1 MTQLQAQSRFKQIF
15 NNKGNMGPIAEK
27 AVKNFDTITLH
38 KVSPLERLH
47 YFAVG
52 HAFRNIDKDLKEAIF
67 ELKLNEEQKK
77 KTPTQF
83 TSLQLESFKIEKSLR
98 TLLNN
103 IRNCNSHYV
112 HTFDKLL
119 LYNTE
124 EDNQE
129 QIILE
134 EEWNQII
141 KFLKEAFEFSTLNQF
156 LKEKSEENDTF
167 KENRKQNKNQPLRHL
182 IQGYDNK
189 LVEYLRDKFFPNEEK
204 QKEVREK
211 FIQFELEDAIEDLLF
226 ITVEEDFE
234 WKIEEDHAV
243 FVIKK
248 GKYFSFHAQLF
259 LLSMFLYKQEAN
271 QLISKIRGFKRSEDK
286 YQYKRNL
293 FTFFS
298 KKISSQDIHSEEKH
312 LIYFRDI
319 IQYLNRFPTAWN
331 EYLTP
336 ERKNLPMTERLE
348 QYILEEEIFKV
359 FPEYK
364 NDCNR
369 ELFLKYTIKE
379 LFSEKAK
386 LFEIENFSIDNKIQK
401 KFDYEIETSPELK
414 DIYEKLKIRLRLN
427 EYKKTIKRKEKLEKE
442 GNPLKVKLQDK
453 VNQDK
458 LFTIYGRNRDRFMD
472 FAVRYLAEQNYFGKD
487 AEFKMYMFENTTDQ
501 EKYLKEQKNTA
512 DKKVID
518 QNKYHQGRLTCFK
531 TYQKHKDDYQNW
543 DDPFVFQNN
552 AFQIILTFSNGERKK
567 FSIQRKLLIYLLEDA
582 LFDQSGTIEDKGKQ
596 LLEDYFFNSL
606 MLDFEEAKGSYKTSD
621 DVHWKHR
628 KLLPK
633 RLIYTVHPPRRT
645 DSEEHIHPFEKIL
658 RETQEQER
666 RYRLLLGKA
675 KNMKLKEEFIKRNKG
690 KHFKLR
696 FIRKA
701 WHLMYFREIY
711 ERRAKEHSHHKSF
724 HITRDEIN
732 DFSRWMYAFDE
743 VPQYKVYLR
752 NLLQSKK
759 FMENEEFAVLFEEGK
774 SLDDFYTSTK
784 RAFCR
789 QIKEN
794 LFQLK
799 EDSESNYAEILSKKL
814 VYINLSH
821 FIDYLKKNGK
831 LTVENEIIQYK
842 ATENIKYLITEYY
855 YADVLPMEEYKVHK
869 HLFNKLRTT
878 KLEDA
883 LLYEMAMRYLK
894 EDSDI
899 VKMAKSKVSQILSS
913 EICFDIKDYS
923 QKPLYKLKVPFNK
936 LETLSILIRFKID
949 QENNPLNKKTSY
961 LGNICQLLDFLNKNF
976 TKLKKYKDD
985 GGFKKIIKNFKSN
998 KLLSFDEL
1006 NTINTYIIS
1015 GAVKFTKMHMQLEKY
1030 FIYTHKIVIPNYKG
1044 LKNKT
1049 NFIHIKDI
1057 KDRKGVEIFKNYYDT
1072 NIPIRDKAFHFG
1084 VPTNFFYNIE
1094 IKKIEEK
1101 FIREEVK
1108 PQSVSSFEQLN
1119 KNSQSVCSVFM
1130 DILHSYLYKRDNN
1143 KSDEVKRKEFQQ
1155 NYFDQIIKAQ

>member
-77 KTPTQF
+77 KIPSQF

-271 QLISKIRGFKRSEDK
+271 QLISKIKGFKRSEDK

-379 LFSEKAK
+379 LFAEKAK

-414 DIYEKLKIRLRLN
+414 NIYEKLKIRLRLN

-442 GNPLKVKLQDK
+442 GNPLKEKLLKK

-458 LFTIYGRNRDRFMD
+458 LFTIYGRNRDRFME
-472 FAVRYLAEQNYFGKD
+472 FAVRYLAEESYFGKD

-501 EKYLKEQKNTA
+501 ENYLKEQKKSATQ
-512 DKKVID
+512 KEID
-518 QNKYHQGRLTCFK
+518 RNKYHQGRLICFK
-531 TYQKHKDDYQNW
+531 TYEKHNEVYKTW
-543 DDPFVFQNN
+543 DEPFVFQNN
-552 AFQIILTFSNGERKK
+552 AFQVILTFSNGEKRK
-567 FSIQRKLLIYLLEDA
+567 FGIQRKLLIYLLEDA
-582 LFDQSGTIEDKGKQ
+582 LFNHNGSIEDKGKQ
-596 LLEDYFFNSL
+596 LLEDYFLNSL
-606 MLDFEEAKGSYKTSD
+606 TPDFIEVKENYKHTTINS
-621 DVHWKHR
+621 KHR
-628 KLLPK
+628 NLLPK
-633 RLIYTVHPPRRT
+633 RLLYTVQPPNRTDSTITVHPY
-645 DSEEHIHPFEKIL
+645 EKIL
-658 RETQEQER
+658 REAEEYEER
-666 RYRLLLGKA
+666 YDLLFKKA
-675 KNMKLKEEFIKRNKG
+675 KKLGLEEEFVKRNKG
-690 KHFKLR
+690 KNFKLR

-701 WHLMYFREIY
+701 WHLMYFKEIY
-711 ERRAKEHSHHKSF
+711 ERRANEHNHHKSF

-752 NLLQSKK
+752 DLLQSKK

-842 ATENIKYLITEYY
+842 ATENIKFLITEYY

-949 QENNPLNKKTSY
+949 QENVPQNKKTSY
-961 LGNICQLLDFLNKNF
+961 LGNICQLLDFLDEHIDE
-976 TKLKKYKDD
+976 LKKYKDD

-1006 NTINTYIIS
+1006 NTINAYIIS
-1015 GAVKFTKMHMQLEKY
+1015 GAVKFTKMHMELEKY
-1030 FIYTHKIVIPNYKG
+1030 FIYTHKIVIPNYKD

-1072 NIPIRDKAFHFG
+1072 NIPIRHKAFHFG
-1084 VPTNFFYNIE
+1084 VPANFFYNIE
-1094 IKKIEEK
+1094 IKKIEGK

-1155 NYFDQIIKAQ
+1155 NYFDTIIKAQ